1 MNVWTDDWESLGEEP
16 WTGGAKSRT
25 LPRGRS
31 LGASLYE
38 LAPGSTGGL
47 YHFHHGAEELLVVL
61 KGSPTLRSPKG
72 EQQLQEGDVVHFC
85 LGPDGAHQLLNRSG
99 NTVRYLM
106 ASTLV
111 SPEAV
116 EYPDERKISVMARTN
131 SQSGEPLWDIRTL
144 SE

>member
-16 WTGGAKSRT
+16 WTGGAKSRR
-25 LPRGRS
+25 LPRGKS

-38 LAPGSTGGL
+38 LPPGTTGGL

-61 KGSPTLRSPKG
+61 KGSPTIRAPSG
-72 EQQLQEGDVVHFC
+72 ERQLHEGDVLHFC
-85 LGPDGAHQLLNRSG
+85 LGPEGAHQLLNRGTS
-99 NTVRYLM
+99 TVRYLM

-111 SPEAV
+111 PPEAV
-116 EYPDERKISVMARTN
+116 EYPDEGKLSVMARTK
-131 SQSGEPLWDIRTL
+131 SQTGELLWHIRSL